1 MYSASYTS
9 DATAMYNP
17 FKEQYADGQ
26 SNVESDTVRR
36 KFTAYGSASIVMITD
51 INPWLK
57 VVMQSENLKLASMSE
72 TRPR

>member
-1 MYSASYTS
+1 
-9 DATAMYNP
+9 MYNP